1 SLVLVNY
8 RLRAPASV
16 RAPAPLPQRVRRT
29 LPPAQGSRLK
39 AA

>member
-1 SLVLVNY
+1 
-8 RLRAPASV
+8 APS
-16 RAPAPLPQRVRRT
+16 PQRVRRT

>member
-1 SLVLVNY
+1 PSAAN
-8 RLRAPASV
+8 P
-16 RAPAPLPQRVRRT
+16 APAPSPQRVRRT

>member
-1 SLVLVNY
+1 F
-8 RLRAPASV
+8 
-16 RAPAPLPQRVRRT
+16 RAPAPSPQRVRRT

>member
-1 SLVLVNY
+1 
-8 RLRAPASV
+8 
-16 RAPAPLPQRVRRT
+16 APAPSPQRVRRT

>member
-1 SLVLVNY
+1 PS
-8 RLRAPASV
+8 
-16 RAPAPLPQRVRRT
+16 PQRVRRT

>member
-1 SLVLVNY
+1 
-8 RLRAPASV
+8 
-16 RAPAPLPQRVRRT
+16 PAPSPQRVRRT

>member
-1 SLVLVNY
+1 
-8 RLRAPASV
+8 
-16 RAPAPLPQRVRRT
+16 RAPAPSPQRVRRT

>member
-1 SLVLVNY
+1 VFAILSISSTALWMI
-8 RLRAPASV
+8 S
-16 RAPAPLPQRVRRT
+16 APAPSPQRVRRT

>member
-1 SLVLVNY
+1 
-8 RLRAPASV
+8 SV

>member
-1 SLVLVNY
+1 P
-8 RLRAPASV
+8 APA
-16 RAPAPLPQRVRRT
+16 PQRVRRT

>member
-1 SLVLVNY
+1 S
-8 RLRAPASV
+8 
-16 RAPAPLPQRVRRT
+16 PQRVRRT

>member
-1 SLVLVNY
+1 
-8 RLRAPASV
+8 PGV
-16 RAPAPLPQRVRRT
+16 RAPAPSPQRVRRT